1 MAANKTENW
10 ILAARPKTLP
20 AAIAPV
26 IIGCAMAWSSDNFHL
41 LSALAVM
48 FGALLIQIG
57 TNFAN
62 DYFDFK
68 KGTDTEDR
76 LGPVRVTQAGLI
88 SESSMKQG
96 MILVFSIAV
105 LVGVYLVYRGG
116 WPIVT
121 IGLLSILFGIL
132 YTGGPF
138 PLGYNG
144 LGEIFVLIFFGP
156 VAVGGTYYV
165 QALDINTSDL
175 IVGLGPGLFSVA
187 ILAVNNL
194 RDIDSDKKTGKK
206 TLAVLF
212 GKRFAQAEFLTAI
225 IIAILL
231 PFILY
236 CFFHLSE
243 YIFVALLSIFFA
255 IPIIKNIYTVSGFA
269 LNDCLA
275 ATGKLLFIYAILISI
290 GLIL

>member
-236 CFFHLSE
+236 FFFHLSV
-243 YIFVALLSIFFA
+243 YIFVALLLIFFA